1 MSKLINQ
8 GGFGCIFY
16 PAIECDGKISKNA
29 KYASKLIRKDKR
41 AMHEYNNGK
50 IVKQIELYE
59 YYYAPVVN
67 MCNIDLAKIDKREKD
82 MCRIIKKGSSKLDDN
97 GEFAIMKLLYIK
109 NVDMVKYLTRDGVEN
124 KELITYILD
133 SYEFLLN
140 NLKILNDSGI
150 IHFDFKTPNILI
162 EEKTKT
168 PIIIDFGLSI
178 PIANI
183 RPEMYKMYFYSYS
196 PKYYIWPIDV
206 HVICYLVNMKS
217 TFTKDALNE
226 LINTYVSS
234 NTALRIFS
242 DNFVDRFTKLAFDVY
257 SKYIGV
263 SANIVIKELIKNC
276 KTWDNYALSIMFLNL
291 INFISSDGF
300 TDNKLTIEFSM
311 TLLLNIHPDGRK
323 RLTYDETKK
332 RYNKIFS
339 VNETLVGYKKLLD
352 NFNNKIFN
360 DKTIRETMRQE
371 KLTPVEVEKKL

>member
-16 PAIECDGKISKNA
+16 PGIGCDGKITKNE
-29 KYASKLIRKDKR
+29 KYASKLVRKDKR
-41 AMHEYNNGK
+41 ATHEYNIGK
-50 IVKQIELYE
+50 MVKQIELYE
-59 YYYAPVVN
+59 YYYAPVIN
-67 MCNIDLAKIDKREKD
+67 MCSIDLAKIDKREKD
-82 MCRIIKKGSSKLDDN
+82 MCRILKKGSSNSNDN
-97 GEFAIMKLLYIK
+97 GDFSIMKLPYIK
-109 NVDMVKYLTRDGVEN
+109 NVDMVKYLTRSGVEK

-133 SYEFLLN
+133 SYQFLLN
-140 NLKILNDSGI
+140 NLKILNDNGI

-178 PIANI
+178 PVADI
-183 RPEMYKMYFYSYS
+183 RPETYKTYFYSYS
-196 PKYYIWPIDV
+196 PKYYIWPVDV

-217 TFTKDALNE
+217 TLTKDVLNE
-226 LINTYVSS
+226 LINTYVST
-234 NTALRIFS
+234 NTALRLYS
-242 DNFVDRFTKLAFDVY
+242 DKFVDRFIELTIDVY

-300 TDNKLTIEFSM
+300 TDNKLMIEFSM

-323 RLTYDETKK
+323 RLTFDETKK

-339 VNETLVGYKKLLD
+339 VNETVTGYKKLLD
-352 NFNNKIFN
+352 NFNHKIFN
-360 DKTIRETMRQE
+360 DKAIRETMQQE
-371 KLTPVEVEKKL
+371 KLSPVEVNKKM

>member
-41 AMHEYNNGK
+41 ATHEYNIGK
-50 IVKQIELYE
+50 MVKQIELYQ
-59 YYYAPVVN
+59 YYYAPVIN

-82 MCRIIKKGSSKLDDN
+82 MCRIIKKGSSNSHDN
-97 GEFAIMKLLYIK
+97 GEFAIMKIPYIK
-109 NVDMVKYLTRDGVEN
+109 NVDMVKYLTRGDVEK
-124 KELITYILD
+124 KEIITYILD
-133 SYEFLLN
+133 SYQFLLN
-140 NLKILNDSGI
+140 NLKMLNDGGI
-150 IHFDFKTPNILI
+150 IHFDLKIPNILI

-178 PIANI
+178 PIADI
-183 RPEMYKMYFYSYS
+183 RPETYKTYFYSYS
-196 PKYYIWPIDV
+196 PKYYIWPVDV
-206 HVICYLVNMKS
+206 HVINYLVNVKS
-217 TFTKDALNE
+217 TLTKDALNE
-226 LINTYVSS
+226 LVNIYMST
-234 NTALRIFS
+234 NTAVKLFS
-242 DNFVDRFTKLAFDVY
+242 DNFIEKFTKLIVDVY

-300 TDNKLTIEFSM
+300 TDNKLMIEFSM

-323 RLTYDETKK
+323 RLTFDETKK

-339 VNETLVGYKKLLD
+339 VNETVTGYKKLLD
-352 NFNNKIFN
+352 NFNHKIFN
-360 DKTIRETMRQE
+360 DKTIRETMQQE
-371 KLTPVEVEKKL
+371 KLSPVEVVKKL

>member
-97 GEFAIMKLLYIK
+97 GEFAIMKLPYIK
-109 NVDMVKYLTRDGVEN
+109 NVDMVNYLTRDGVEN

-150 IHFDFKTPNILI
+150 IHFDFKIPNILI

-196 PKYYIWPIDV
+196 PKYYIWSIDV
-206 HVICYLVNMKS
+206 HVINYLVNVKPILS
-217 TFTKDALNE
+217 RDALKE
-226 LINTYVSS
+226 LINSCVSS

-242 DNFVDRFTKLAFDVY
+242 DNFVDRFTKLAYDVY

-263 SANIVIKELIKNC
+263 SANIVIKELTKNC

-291 INFISSDGF
+291 INFISSDRF
-300 TDNKLTIEFSM
+300 TDNKLIIEFSM
-311 TLLLNIHPDGRK
+311 ILLLNIHPDGRK
-323 RLTYDETKK
+323 RLTFDETKN

-352 NFNNKIFN
+352 NFNIKIFN
-360 DKTIRETMRQE
+360 DNTIRETMQQE
-371 KLTPVEVEKKL
+371 KLTPVEVDKKL